1 MADNGFKIGFVGAG
15 KMAHALVGAILRGRL
30 ARPQDIICSDP
41 LSERLGT
48 LQEQLGVL
56 VTQDNQ
62 EVFRSSDVVVLAFKP
77 QNFPQA
83 IEGVES
89 VIRPEQII
97 ISIMAGVRI
106 ARIQRYLPA
115 RIVRVMPNTP
125 CLVGE
130 MAAGF
135 AVADNVTETDLDRV
149 RAILQPAGIALQVPE
164 QQIDAVTGLS
174 GSGPAFVAYLVES
187 FITAGIN
194 EGLEEETARQL
205 ALKTFAGTARLLSEW
220 NLSPRELIEMVS
232 SPGGTTIAGR
242 EILESSNVKD
252 SIINT
257 IKRAAQR
264 SRELGQ
270 DDK

>member
-1 MADNGFKIGFVGAG
+1 MADNGLKIGFIGAG
-15 KMAHALVGAILRGRL
+15 KMANALAAAILRGRL
-30 ARPQDIICSDP
+30 AQSQDIICSDP
-41 LSERLGT
+41 LSERLNT
-48 LQEQLGVL
+48 LQKQLGVM

-62 EVFRSSDVVVLAFKP
+62 EVFRRSDVVVLAFKP
-77 QNFPQA
+77 QNFPEA
-83 IEGVES
+83 IEGMES
-89 VIRPEQII
+89 VVRPEQII

-106 ARIQRYLPA
+106 ARIQQYLPA
-115 RIVRVMPNTP
+115 RLVRVMPNTP

-135 AVADNVTETDLDRV
+135 AVAENVTETDLKTV
-149 RAILQPAGIALQVPE
+149 RAILQPAGVALQVPE
-164 QQIDAVTGLS
+164 QQLDAVTGLS
-174 GSGPAFVAYLVES
+174 GSGPAFVAYLIEN
-187 FITAGIN
+187 FITAGIS
-194 EGLEEETARQL
+194 EELQEETARQL

-220 NLSPRELIEMVS
+220 DLSPRELIEMVS
-232 SPGGTTIAGR
+232 SPGGTTVAGR

-270 DDK
+270 DDG